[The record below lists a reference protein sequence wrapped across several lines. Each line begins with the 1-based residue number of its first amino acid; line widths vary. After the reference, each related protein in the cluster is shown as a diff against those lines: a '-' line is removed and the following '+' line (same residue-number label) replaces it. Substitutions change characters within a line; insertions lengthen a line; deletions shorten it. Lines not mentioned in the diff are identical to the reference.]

1 MYTSTNTKNNTSD
14 VSPPQEELDP
24 TSDERMKLYLEQQK
38 AEEAERARLTE
49 EWTERLVG
57 KRYIEPKEGEEA
69 PAPEPAAA
77 EAEAEA
83 VLDEGSSFSN
93 ASLRKPYR
101 VLKGERAVMTMD
113 YCATR
118 LNVRV
123 DDEGLC
129 TGVFFA

>member
-1 MYTSTNTKNNTSD
+1 MDTNNGNNNTSD
-14 VSPPQEELDP
+14 ANPAQEELDP

-69 PAPEPAAA
+69 PAAAEA

-101 VLKGERAVMTMD
+101 VLKGERAVMTLD
-113 YCATR
+113 YCAAR

-123 DDEGLC
+123 DDEGRC

>member
-1 MYTSTNTKNNTSD
+1 MDTNTNTSD
-14 VSPPQEELDP
+14 ANPTQEELDP
-24 TSDERMKLYLEQQK
+24 TSDEQMKLYMEQQK
-38 AEEAERARLTE
+38 AEEEGRASLTE

-57 KRYIEPKEGEEA
+57 KKYIEPKEGEEA
-69 PAPEPAAA
+69 PAIA
-77 EAEAEA
+77 
-83 VLDEGSSFSN
+83 LDEGSSFSN

-101 VLKGERAVMTMD
+101 VLKGEHAMMTMD